1 MDTIKVVG
9 SIRMTLAYL
18 KWGWDLLLHLSF
30 FHHRHHN
37 YSYNDEFNYQQPAHG
52 QVQEYYESNDVV
64 SATAEDLRQSSECA
78 VCLSKVEQ
86 GDEIRKLTCCHV
98 FHKVCLDR
106 WSMQS
111 FTRRSPT
118 CPLCRRALSSTPTT
132 SRGSSG
138 RGPEVLLLFDF
149 ASFVSSDHDTG
160 RDMWW
165 LR

>member
-1 MDTIKVVG
+1 MNSGKVVG
-9 SIRMTLAYL
+9 SIRMVLAYL
-18 KWGWDLLLHLSF
+18 KWGWDLLFHLSF

-37 YSYNDEFNYQQPAHG
+37 YSYSYYPHEN
-52 QVQEYYESNDVV
+52 YESNDVV

-86 GDEIRKLTCCHV
+86 GDEIRELPCRHL

-106 WSMQS
+106 WCQS
-111 FTRRSPT
+111 RRQAT
-118 CPLCRRALSSTPTT
+118 CPLCRRSLTSTPAT

-138 RGPEVLLLFDF
+138 GAAPEVLLFDF
-149 ASFVSSDHDTG
+149 ARFVSSDHDT
-160 RDMWW
+160 RDTWW